1 MLSLIVLA
9 RPLDRDTDDVTLVKK
24 KRTPYY
30 YFNNLFSQARKN
42 SKFLYFVGV
51 LKVAFLKK
59 AGFALKV
66 FFSLEKE
73 LLCVNFA

>member
-24 KRTPYY
+24 KRTPTIISIIYLVRQGKIQS
-30 YFNNLFSQARKN
+30 FRILWGPKSSLF
-42 SKFLYFVGV
+42 
-51 LKVAFLKK
+51 KK
-59 AGFALKV
+59 GRFRFKSI
-66 FFSLEKE
+66 FSLEKE